1 MTMLPVNLAI
11 SGSGKAYLVG
21 RHMWR
26 DFFIIEKRGNYYS
39 FPNDQNL
46 PKTGKELAYWSI
58 SRSQFYRAFICIDIA
73 VIYLYTGLGELA
85 GKTVVDLGKVSKKE
99 KKISGIF
106 H

>member
-1 MTMLPVNLAI
+1 MDATAAASLVDVTPAVTKYFVILPVNLAI

-46 PKTGKELAYWSI
+46 PKTGKELAY
-58 SRSQFYRAFICIDIA
+58 
-73 VIYLYTGLGELA
+73 
-85 GKTVVDLGKVSKKE
+85 
-99 KKISGIF
+99 
-106 H
+106 